1 VLRADRNDYQD
12 HSRKGNRSFSC
23 MGRIDFWGWKGC
35 RSKREMPGTPAT
47 VSAGFALEVM
57 ESVYNK

>member
-1 VLRADRNDYQD
+1 
-12 HSRKGNRSFSC
+12 

-47 VSAGFALEVM
+47 VSAGLALEVM